1 MTARTPMT
9 IVIDMDQVTIEGMV
23 VPRPANVSRSEW
35 MKFWE
40 RVQQIKT

>member
-1 MTARTPMT
+1 MT

-23 VPRPANVSRSEW
+23 VPRPPNVSRSEW
-35 MKFWE
+35 MAFWE